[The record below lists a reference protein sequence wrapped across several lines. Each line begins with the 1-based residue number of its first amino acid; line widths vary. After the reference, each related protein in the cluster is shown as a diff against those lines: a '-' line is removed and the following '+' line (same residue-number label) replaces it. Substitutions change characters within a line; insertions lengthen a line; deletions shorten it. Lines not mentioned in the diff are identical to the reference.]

1 MLVNELAYFNDTTII
16 NPLIDD
22 ARHYTQYISLCGANG
37 SGRDVLLKQIERS
50 FTPSH
55 LQSFFDNERDHL
67 SFAQKDI
74 GLVLAY
80 PEEQLLDMNVLFNVM
95 NSLFTF
101 NYTLSNTRR
110 KSYDA
115 LDFVGIPR
123 SHFSKM
129 PQELSL
135 YEQRKI
141 ILASFLAIDT
151 KIIIFDD
158 PTAGLNN
165 VERQELL
172 HILYEANTSKN
183 RTLLILNEH
192 SHDIVNF
199 TDQVFGFKEGKLSI
213 LGLPNVYH
221 QQAEALNFK
230 EEEVLHEI
238 IYNAEIDL

>member
-1 MLVNELAYFNDTTII
+1 MLVDHLAYFDQNTIT

-22 ARHYTQYISLCGANG
+22 DRHYTQYISLCGASG

-50 FTPSH
+50 FTPEH
-55 LQSFFDNERDHL
+55 LQEFFDSEREHL
-67 SFAQKDI
+67 AFAEKDI

-80 PEEQLLDMNVLFNVM
+80 PEEQLLDMNILFNVM

-123 SHFSKM
+123 ADFRKM
-129 PQELSL
+129 PQDCTL
-135 YEQRKI
+135 YEQRKV

-151 KIIIFDD
+151 KIIILDN
-158 PTAGLNN
+158 PTDGLNAK
-165 VERQELL
+165 ERDDLL

-192 SHDIVNF
+192 SSDIVNF
-199 TDQVFGFKEGKLSI
+199 CDQVFGFKDGLLSI

-221 QQAEALNFK
+221 DKPQPLSRK

-238 IYNAEIDL
+238 IYHAEIDL